1 MASIILSFV
10 GGQDPYSDVTSE
22 EGSIVSLV
30 KHLLSVTTEI
40 KKILLLYTNEE
51 VENKK
56 NGKLRAEETRDWL
69 IHEVKLDNE
78 QAELIEVDQRLSQ
91 DPIDLQ
97 LAIKEARE
105 AIEKV
110 KPILDEEDR
119 LDLNGSS
126 GTPAMKAAWNI
137 LQAAGYAD
145 PRSLVWQVRDPR
157 SMSEGQERVYRTD
170 LKFLR
175 REYELKVVK
184 QQLEDYNYSSILI
197 TLDSSSLLTDKAKA
211 LLTYANARFARNFED
226 AKDQIKNIFTKEDD
240 EYKYIKDINKLISEQ
255 PELIYQDF
263 YHKTLIKLDR
273 KEYAEFL
280 IYLSTLNENILAF
293 FAYRILLQEIDW
305 KKKWHDVKDIFFNKI
320 KNYDEGKLINH
331 LKNKY
336 IINTT
341 VGKFE
346 DFKKSKRI
354 VMADIIEYHEKYSEV
369 LKLLKN
375 IEKINDQRND
385 IIHELKGIKGRFEI
399 KNEQQLRDDLRQII
413 KYIQKSPFMNSAS
426 LNNPFDDLN
435 ESIIKHLNKD

>member
-78 QAELIEVDQRLSQ
+78 QVKLIEVDQRLSQ

-184 QQLEDYNYSSILI
+184 QQLEDYNYSSTLI

-354 VMADIIEYHEKYSEV
+354 VMADIIEYHEKYR
-369 LKLLKN
+369 KN
-375 IEKINDQRND
+375 
-385 IIHELKGIKGRFEI
+385 
-399 KNEQQLRDDLRQII
+399 
-413 KYIQKSPFMNSAS
+413 
-426 LNNPFDDLN
+426 
-435 ESIIKHLNKD
+435 